1 MIVGPYQSK
10 LTPYT
15 GLPESTSTF
24 TLGLMEESPQLIKNG
39 LIFADLLWVRS
50 QFALNFFNFYFNH
63 NFHTQGDIF
72 WIFFAVRAH
81 IRIFL
86 AFRICINFYP
96 ILEIE
101 LARPNLPPKIW
112 GHSQGKKL
120 SIFAIFCGSKPD
132 TFYILSI
139 CDLKE
144 SSEPILPLWG
154 HERPLTRLSKDTL
167 TFDLGPSAW
176 AHKAGA
182 YSALKLYSGR
192 KYWNKTKVD
201 MLEKLLDR
209 F

>member
-1 MIVGPYQSK
+1 MKTVKNLQICPQQIFVR
-10 LTPYT
+10 
-15 GLPESTSTF
+15 PE
-24 TLGLMEESPQLIKNG
+24 
-39 LIFADLLWVRS
+39 
-50 QFALNFFNFYFNH
+50 FALNFCYTYFNWI
-63 NFHTQGDIF
+63 FHPQGVTF
-72 WIFFAVRAH
+72 WQFFAVRAH

-154 HERPLTRLSKDTL
+154 HERHSKPIRGGKGGAPPSG
-167 TFDLGPSAW
+167 GPKG
-176 AHKAGA
+176 HPPPGGKMHP
-182 YSALKLYSGR
+182 
-192 KYWNKTKVD
+192 TP
-201 MLEKLLDR
+201 
-209 F
+209 

>member
-1 MIVGPYQSK
+1 MIFIYRATRIFIKFYSK
-10 LTPYT
+10 
-15 GLPESTSTF
+15 TF
-24 TLGLMEESPQLIKNG
+24 GRVTAAHWK
-39 LIFADLLWVRS
+39 WVKICT
-50 QFALNFFNFYFNH
+50 FALSVPPVCTEILSYLLQLNFSPSRSYFLKK
-63 NFHTQGDIF
+63 
-72 WIFFAVRAH
+72 FAVRAH

-120 SIFAIFCGSKPD
+120 SVFAIFCGSKPD

-167 TFDLGPSAW
+167 TFDLGPTVW

-182 YSALKLYSGR
+182 FSARKLYGGR
-192 KYWNKTKVD
+192 KYIFFNYVKNESA
-201 MLEKLLDR
+201 LELTI
-209 F
+209 

>member
-1 MIVGPYQSK
+1 MVESQQGKWSS
-10 LTPYT
+10 YT
-15 GLPESTSTF
+15 GLPESSSSF
-24 TLGLMEESPQLIKNG
+24 TLRLLGESQQLIENEWK
-39 LIFADLLWVRS
+39 FAHLPWVCP
-50 QFALNFFNFYFNH
+50 QFALKFCHTYFYWI
-63 NFHTQGDIF
+63 FHPQGVTF
-72 WIFFAVRAH
+72 WQFFAVRAH

-167 TFDLGPSAW
+167 TFDLGPTVW

-182 YSALKLYSGR
+182 FSALKLCSGR
-192 KYWNKTKVD
+192 KY
-201 MLEKLLDR
+201 LLWFYHIIDQT
-209 F
+209 

>member
-1 MIVGPYQSK
+1 MVGSYQGF
-10 LTPYT
+10 LTSYT

-24 TLGLMEESPQLIKNG
+24 TL
-39 LIFADLLWVRS
+39 DLLGDS
-50 QFALNFFNFYFNH
+50 QQLTEKSPIFGKCCSHFAQNIYHIHFNWI
-63 NFHTQGDIF
+63 FHTYGDRF
-72 WIFFAVRAH
+72 SKKFAVGAP

-167 TFDLGPSAW
+167 TFDLGPTVW

-182 YSALKLYSGR
+182 FSALKLCSGR
-192 KYWNKTKVD
+192 KYFYVHVMYQNGSA
-201 MLEKLLDR
+201 
-209 F
+209 

>member
-1 MIVGPYQSK
+1 MCP
-10 LTPYT
+10 
-15 GLPESTSTF
+15 
-24 TLGLMEESPQLIKNG
+24 
-39 LIFADLLWVRS
+39 
-50 QFALNFFNFYFNH
+50 QFALKFCHTYFNWI
-63 NFHTQGDIF
+63 FHPQGVTF
-72 WIFFAVRAH
+72 WQFFAVRAH

-167 TFDLGPSAW
+167 TFDLGPTVW

-182 YSALKLYSGR
+182 FSARKLYGGR
-192 KYWNKTKVD
+192 KCIHVKMEVVLVKNYNIHFD
-201 MLEKLLDR
+201 LSM
-209 F
+209 

>member
-1 MIVGPYQSK
+1 M
-10 LTPYT
+10 
-15 GLPESTSTF
+15 
-24 TLGLMEESPQLIKNG
+24 
-39 LIFADLLWVRS
+39 
-50 QFALNFFNFYFNH
+50 
-63 NFHTQGDIF
+63 
-72 WIFFAVRAH
+72 RAH

-167 TFDLGPSAW
+167 TFDLGPTVW

-182 YSALKLYSGR
+182 FSALKLYSGR
-192 KYWNKTKVD
+192 KYFIFQDICVCRI
-201 MLEKLLDR
+201 LSLLIWYMAISCHNLHALYQIYGS
-209 F
+209 

>member
-1 MIVGPYQSK
+1 MSENLQIC
-10 LTPYT
+10 
-15 GLPESTSTF
+15 PECAPSLHWNSVIPTSTEFF
-24 TLGLMEESPQLIKNG
+24 TLKE
-39 LIFADLLWVRS
+39 LL
-50 QFALNFFNFYFNH
+50 FDN
-63 NFHTQGDIF
+63 
-72 WIFFAVRAH
+72 FFAVRAH

-167 TFDLGPSAW
+167 TFDLGPTVW

-182 YSALKLYSGR
+182 FSARKLYGGR
-192 KYWNKTKVD
+192 KYFFSQA
-201 MLEKLLDR
+201 MLSNFAFR
-209 F
+209 CI